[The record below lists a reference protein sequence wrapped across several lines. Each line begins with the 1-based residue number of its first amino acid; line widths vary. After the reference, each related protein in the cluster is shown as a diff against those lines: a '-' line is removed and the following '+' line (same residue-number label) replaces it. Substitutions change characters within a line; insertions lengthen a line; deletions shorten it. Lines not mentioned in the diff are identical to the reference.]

1 MIITLLRKDIHLD
14 QIAFFVV
21 SLLYLIPLFIAIRLY
36 LLVKYIDYLLA
47 AVIFLLM
54 TVDAIL
60 LSLNQPIAL
69 YENIIALVT
78 FSIVY
83 TFCYHMMGDKIK
95 VSRKMWYVTVF
106 SLSIYVLPA
115 AFFQDEIELRFTLI
129 RYVLFELMRLMIGFV
144 VVHSFL
150 KVTEIKKTKRTQL
163 AKRSWALGGL
173 VLMVLAI
180 VRIALTLYSLFQLF
194 VLDHDISI
202 DDYSVKLG
210 YNIIVIGAIFLSI
223 VIVFNVII
231 LPEGLMLSYS
241 QILRSSKLYDLLEN
255 LPLENNQNM
264 SSSQL
269 TSYLQEIAPVM
280 KTKRT

>member
-1 MIITLLRKDIHLD
+1 MD
-14 QIAFFVV
+14 QIAFLVV
-21 SLLYLIPLFIAIRLY
+21 SLLYLIPLFVAIRLY

-47 AVIFLLM
+47 AVVFLLIS
-54 TVDAIL
+54 VDAIL
-60 LSLNQPIAL
+60 LSLNQAIAL

-83 TFCYHMMGDKIK
+83 TFCYHMMRDKIK

-106 SLSIYVLPA
+106 SLSIYVLPV
-115 AFFQDEIELRFTLI
+115 AFFQDEIDLRFTLF
-129 RYVLFELMRLMIGFV
+129 RYILFEIMRLMIGFV

-150 KVTEIKKTKRTQL
+150 EVTEIKKTKRTRL

-173 VLMVLAI
+173 VLMIIAI

-210 YNIIVIGAIFLSI
+210 YNIIIIGAIFLSL
-223 VIVFNVII
+223 VVVFNVVI

-241 QILRSSKLYDLLEN
+241 QILRSSKLYDMLEN
-255 LPLENNQNM
+255 LPLEINQDI
-264 SSSQL
+264 STSQL
-269 TSYLQEIAPVM
+269 KSYLQEIAPVL
-280 KTKRT
+280 KTKKT